1 MGEEIPLAGRIVA
14 VADAVDALVTDRAH
28 RRAGSIADAEM
39 VLHAGRGQQFDP
51 WIVDTFLAARDD
63 VLLAL
68 RRFPAAERLNPDD
81 YVSVRTAASVLSIPP
96 SRVRRWADEGR
107 LEVTRTPGGHRRF
120 RLDDVR
126 RLAADERP
134 IGVLRPVPRREP
146 RSPLSPACC
155 ATSAARSPPRR

>member
-1 MGEEIPLAGRIVA
+1 MAARRRNGGHQHFDGGGYPRGLVGEEIPLAGRIVA
-14 VADAVDALVTDRAH
+14 VADAFDALVTDRAH

-81 YVSVRTAASVLSIPP
+81 YVSVRTAASVLSIPRP
-96 SRVRRWADEGR
+96 GCAAGPTKAGSR
-107 LEVTRTPGGHRRF
+107 
-120 RLDDVR
+120 
-126 RLAADERP
+126 
-134 IGVLRPVPRREP
+134 
-146 RSPLSPACC
+146 
-155 ATSAARSPPRR
+155 